1 MFLIVKEIEKSEGRQ
16 QLNFSQE
23 MEEEV
28 CIEK

>member
-1 MFLIVKEIEKSEGRQ
+1 MFLIVKEIEESEGKR

-28 CIEK
+28 RIEK